1 VSTQRLDPVLLSE
14 HEHDGVWTLTLQV
27 PDDLAYF
34 PGHFP
39 QAPVLPG
46 VVQVAWALTFAA
58 QRFGTPARC
67 RVMEALKF
75 QRLLRPGDRVALTL
89 RHDVARHKVH
99 FAYRAGDTACSSG
112 RLAWS
117 AEP

>member
-1 VSTQRLDPVLLSE
+1 MSTQRLDPVLLSE
-14 HEHDGVWTLTLQV
+14 HEHDGTWTLVLQL
-27 PDDLAYF
+27 PPDLAYF

-39 QAPVLPG
+39 PAPVLPG
-46 VVQVAWALTFAA
+46 VVQVAWALGFAA

-75 QRLLRPGDRVALTL
+75 QRLLRPGDRVTLTL
-89 RHDVARHKVH
+89 RHDASRHKLH
-99 FAYRAGDTACSSG
+99 FAYRLGEVACSSG
-112 RLAWS
+112 RLAW